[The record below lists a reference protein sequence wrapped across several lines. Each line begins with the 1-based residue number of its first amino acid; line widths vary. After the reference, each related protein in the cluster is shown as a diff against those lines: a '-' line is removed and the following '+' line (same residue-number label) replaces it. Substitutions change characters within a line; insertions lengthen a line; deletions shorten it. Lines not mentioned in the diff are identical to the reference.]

1 MSDRHVVLIGL
12 PGVGKST
19 VGRRLANRL
28 HVPFVD
34 LDAAVEARDGRK
46 VAAIFAEDGEAGFR
60 ALERQAMETALQ
72 GPPSVIA
79 AGGGW
84 AVQPGAFESVAG
96 RADTIY
102 MLCRPELAASRVGA
116 AASRPLLAGGDPLTR
131 LRALYAARHETYL
144 KADLAVDSNDRNT
157 TIVLGRIERALTE
170 YRNALRDKPL

>member
-19 VGRRLANRL
+19 VGRRLATRL
-28 HVPFVD
+28 QVPFVD
-34 LDAAVEARDGRK
+34 LDAAIEARDGRK
-46 VAAIFAEDGEAGFR
+46 VAAIFADDGEPAFR
-60 ALERQAMETALQ
+60 ALERQAMEAALA

-84 AVQPGAFESVAG
+84 AVQPGAFESAAG

-116 AASRPLLAGGDPLTR
+116 AATRPLLAGNDPLTR
-131 LRALYAARHETYL
+131 LRALYSARHETYL
-144 KADLAVDSNDRNT
+144 KADLTVDSNERNS
-157 TIVLGRIERALTE
+157 TIVLGRIEAALKE
-170 YRNALRDKPL
+170 FRK